1 MRNSI
6 LMMAAMMGMAG
17 SGMMGMGMGTRGM
30 HRGENPLP
38 KSLDNSPQRAKGLQ
52 PFEID
57 GVVYYAGT
65 LKGAQKMAKR
75 FRGAGLLS

>member
-6 LMMAAMMGMAG
+6 LMTVAMMSMAG
-17 SGMMGMGMGTRGM
+17 GDVTGMRTRGL

-38 KSLDNSPQRAKGLQ
+38 KSCDNSPQRTKGLK

-65 LKGAQKMAKR
+65 LKGAQKMARR